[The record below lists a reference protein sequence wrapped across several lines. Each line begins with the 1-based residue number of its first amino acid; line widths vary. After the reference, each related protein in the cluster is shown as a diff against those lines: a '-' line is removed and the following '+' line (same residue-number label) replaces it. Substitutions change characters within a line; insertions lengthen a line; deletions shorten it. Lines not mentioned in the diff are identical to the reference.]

1 MTYMFEYPQYI
12 EVKLPDEI
20 EKAFPRY
27 KLFVYSEGDLAQ
39 YLENRQFEGIPVL
52 FVPGEQVCFIKAQFS
67 LMNELPCT

>member
-20 EKAFPRY
+20 HQEFPRY

-39 YLENRQFEGIPVL
+39 YLEQRQFEGIPVL
-52 FVPGEQVCFIKAQFS
+52 FIPGYLTHIFGEWLS
-67 LMNELPCT
+67 LLDYCR